1 MEQDNMALGYAMG
14 RDSNNGYGNG
24 MFGGDWMAMWFILAL
39 LGFGGNGGWGFGNNG
54 GNNMLG
60 YELGKAATQ
69 ADVASGFNNSA
80 VLSNLNDIKL
90 GQQTGFAAVQQ
101 TLCQGFNG
109 VNQAI
114 SDCCCQTQRAID
126 NVNFNME
133 RNKCDIIQ
141 AGNANTQRIIDWLN
155 CKETQALRDE
165 VLTYKFRESQ
175 SQQNAYL
182 VDQIVPRARPAYPAC
197 NPNTGAFGFGNWG
210 FNNFGGCG
218 NCGCGC

>member
-14 RDSNNGYGNG
+14 RDSTNNGNG
-24 MFGGDWMAMWFILAL
+24 MLGGDWMAMWFLLAL
-39 LGFGGNGGWGFGNNG
+39 LGFGNGGFGSGFGNG
-54 GNNMLG
+54 GNNMIG

-80 VLSNLNDIKL
+80 VLGNLNDIKL
-90 GQQTGFAAVQQ
+90 GQQTGFAGVQQ

-109 VNQAI
+109 LNMELAN
-114 SDCCCQTQRAID
+114 CCCQTQRAID
-126 NVNFNME
+126 NVNFNAE
-133 RNKCDIIQ
+133 RNTCKLLENQ
-141 AGNANTQRIIDWLN
+141 NQNTQRIIDWLN

-182 VDQIVPRARPAYPAC
+182 IDQIIPRARPAYAAC
-197 NPNTGAFGFGNWG
+197 NPNTGLFG
-210 FNNFGGCG
+210 FNNFGNSNC
-218 NCGCGC
+218 CGCNY

>member
-14 RDSNNGYGNG
+14 RDSGNGYGNG
-24 MFGGDWMAMWFILAL
+24 MFGGDWMAIWFILAF

-80 VLSNLNDIKL
+80 VLNNLNDIKL
-90 GQQTGFAAVQQ
+90 GQQTGFAGVQQ
-101 TLCQGFNG
+101 TLCQGFSG

-114 SDCCCQTQRAID
+114 RDCCCETKMIAMENRYLNEKQT
-126 NVNFNME
+126 
-133 RNKCDIIQ
+133 CDIINAVN
-141 AGNANTQRIIDWLN
+141 AGNQRIIDWLN
-155 CKETQALRDE
+155 CKENQDLRDQ
-165 VLTYKFRESQ
+165 VLNYKFRESQ

-182 VDQIVPRARPAYPAC
+182 IDQIIPRARPAYAAC
-197 NPNTGAFGFGNWG
+197 NPNTGLFG
-210 FNNFGGCG
+210 FNNFGNGCCGNGCG
-218 NCGCGC
+218 Y

>member
-14 RDSNNGYGNG
+14 RDSSGNGNG
-24 MFGGDWMAMWFILAL
+24 MWGGDWMAMWFLLAF
-39 LGFGGNGGWGFGNNG
+39 LGFGNGGYGFGGNG

-80 VLSNLNDIKL
+80 VLNNLNDIKL
-90 GQQTGFAAVQQ
+90 GQQTGFANVQQ

-109 VNQAI
+109 INQELAN
-114 SDCCCQTQRAID
+114 CCCQTQRSID
-126 NVNFNME
+126 SVKFDNE
-133 RNKCDIIQ
+133 RNTCKILQNQD
-141 AGNANTQRIIDWLN
+141 ANTQRIIDWLN

-175 SQQNAYL
+175 AQQNAYL
-182 VDQIVPRARPAYPAC
+182 VDQIIPRARPAYPAC
-197 NPNTGAFGFGNWG
+197 NPNTGLFGSGFGNG
-210 FNNFGGCG
+210 
-218 NCGCGC
+218 CGCGFNG